1 MNFVSLHSVRFV
13 SQSVF
18 IKPICNE
25 NLMHLMHIEISAVA
39 SIDRQLV
46 SGVLSDLQVPVSPGL
61 PTLAQQSV
69 KPSLATSED
78 TAVLGGSQLFSR
90 LKVIELWEKA

>member
-1 MNFVSLHSVRFV
+1 
-13 SQSVF
+13 
-18 IKPICNE
+18 
-25 NLMHLMHIEISAVA
+25 MHLMHIEISAVA
-39 SIDRQLV
+39 ST
-46 SGVLSDLQVPVSPGL
+46 DLQVPVSPGL

-90 LKVIELWEKA
+90 LKVVELEEKALSFNWFLKLFTGPVFN

>member
-1 MNFVSLHSVRFV
+1 M
-13 SQSVF
+13 
-18 IKPICNE
+18 
-25 NLMHLMHIEISAVA
+25 
-39 SIDRQLV
+39 
-46 SGVLSDLQVPVSPGL
+46 SPGL

-90 LKVIELWEKA
+90 LKVRELWKKALSFNWFLKLFISPVFNNYNTFNV